1 MDKNDKGDLRDHFWR
16 NNYMDKA
23 EWIFRG
29 EELGEELGEEEGY
42 TDTNKYLPH
51 TKLFKTNS

>member
-29 EELGEELGEEEGY
+29 EELGEEEGY